1 MSIWDALVQGIV
13 QGVTEFLPISS
24 DGHLSLVQH
33 FTGTTSDSSL
43 LFTVL
48 LHLGTVF
55 AVFFVFRRLIG
66 ELILEFFHMLGDIVK
81 GRFRWKGMSVTR
93 RMVVMVIV
101 AELPLFAFLP
111 LKDLFSHWSQDGD
124 IVVEGISFL
133 ATGCL
138 LMMGHWAGKRDG
150 DKIISVPDSLAI
162 GAFQGLAAL
171 PGVSRSGS
179 TIAAGLFLGLPKQYA
194 VQFSF
199 VIGLPAILA
208 ANVLEIG
215 DAVEQ
220 STSVEWAPVLVGVL
234 VAAVVGFFAIKALEL
249 LVKKDKM
256 NVFGIYCLSLGTL
269 VLLEGLYEHA
279 AGQTIFQALLG

>member
-124 IVVEGISFL
+124 IVVEGICFL

-162 GAFQGLAAL
+162 VAFQGLAAL
-171 PGVSRSGS
+171 PGVSSSGA
-179 TIAAGLFLGLPKQYA
+179 TIATGLIHGHPTQ
-194 VQFSF
+194 
-199 VIGLPAILA
+199 
-208 ANVLEIG
+208 
-215 DAVEQ
+215 
-220 STSVEWAPVLVGVL
+220 
-234 VAAVVGFFAIKALEL
+234 
-249 LVKKDKM
+249 
-256 NVFGIYCLSLGTL
+256 
-269 VLLEGLYEHA
+269 
-279 AGQTIFQALLG
+279 